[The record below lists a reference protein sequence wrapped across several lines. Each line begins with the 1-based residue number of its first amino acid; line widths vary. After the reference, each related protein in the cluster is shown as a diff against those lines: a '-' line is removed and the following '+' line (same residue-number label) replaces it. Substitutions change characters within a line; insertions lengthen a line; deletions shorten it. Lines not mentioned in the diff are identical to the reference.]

1 MIANLIRWSITNR
14 FLVLLATLMVTAWG
28 VWSLT
33 NTPLD
38 AIPDLSDVQVIIRT
52 TYPGQAPRI
61 VEDQITYPL
70 TTTMLSVPGAKTV
83 RGYSFFGDSFVYV
96 LFEDGTDLYWAR
108 SRVLEYLNQVQSR
121 LPQSAKASLGPDA
134 TGVGWVYEYALVD
147 RTGQHDLSQL
157 RALQDWFL
165 KYELKSVPNV
175 AEVASIGGLVRQY
188 QIVLDPDKL
197 RAYNIMHSKVIQ
209 AVQNANQETGGS
221 VLELGEAEYMVRAS
235 GYLKTLDDF
244 RKIPLLT
251 TDAGVPVRLG
261 DVARIQMGPEI
272 RRGIADL
279 NGEGEVAGGVIVM
292 RSGKNALETIAA
304 VKAKLETLK
313 PSLPPGVEVV
323 TTYDRSELIE
333 RAVDN
338 LKHKLIEEFIVV
350 ALVCL
355 VFLFHLRSAFVA
367 IVSLPLGVLM
377 AFIVMRYQGVNANIM
392 SLGGIAIA
400 IGAMVDA
407 AVVMIENAHKH
418 IEAWRHAHPGRKLE
432 GNEQWQVIAE
442 AAAEV
447 GPALFFSLLII
458 TLSFIPV
465 FTLEAQEGRLFS
477 PLAYTK
483 TYAMAAAAGLSVT
496 LIPVL
501 MGYLIRGKIPDETKN
516 PLNRALIALYRP
528 LLNGVLRFPR
538 ATLVLA
544 LLVVAATIIPI
555 TRIGGE
561 FMPPL
566 DEGDLL
572 YMPSA
577 LPGLSAGKAAEV
589 LQQTDKLIM
598 QVPEVKRVFGK
609 IGRAE
614 TATDPAPLEMVETT
628 IQFKPRSEWRPGM
641 TPEKLV
647 EELDRTVKL
656 PGLANIWVP
665 PIRNRIDMLATG
677 IKSPVGVKVAGA
689 DLSEIDRITAEI
701 ERVVKTVPGVSS
713 ALAERLTG
721 GRYIDVKIDRDKAS
735 RYGLNISDVQSIISA
750 AIGGENI
757 GETVEG
763 QQRFPI
769 SVRYPREVRDS
780 VEKLR
785 QLPVLT
791 ERGAQITLSDVAAIS
806 ITDGPPMLKS
816 ENARLSGWVYVDI
829 RGRDLRSAVNDMQ
842 QAVAREV
849 KVPAGYSI
857 AWSGQFEFLERATA
871 KLKVVV
877 PFTLLIIFVLLYL
890 TFQRFDEALLIM
902 ASLPFALMGGFWLIY
917 LLGHAMSVASVV
929 GFIALGG
936 VAAEFGVIMLLYL
949 KQAIEKRERLG
960 LAITPETLDDAIR
973 EGAVL
978 RVRPKAMTV
987 AVILAGLLPIMFGGG
1002 TGSEVMQRIAAPMV
1016 GGMITAPLLSM
1027 FVIPAAYKI
1036 LRWRHYRRLRSNDN
1050 GSLGEDLEIDQA
1062 VTSNDSRVKSVM
1074 SGL

>member
-1 MIANLIRWSITNR
+1 
-14 FLVLLATLMVTAWG
+14 
-28 VWSLT
+28 
-33 NTPLD
+33 
-38 AIPDLSDVQVIIRT
+38 
-52 TYPGQAPRI
+52 
-61 VEDQITYPL
+61 
-70 TTTMLSVPGAKTV
+70 
-83 RGYSFFGDSFVYV
+83 
-96 LFEDGTDLYWAR
+96 
-108 SRVLEYLNQVQSR
+108 
-121 LPQSAKASLGPDA
+121 
-134 TGVGWVYEYALVD
+134 
-147 RTGQHDLSQL
+147 
-157 RALQDWFL
+157 
-165 KYELKSVPNV
+165 
-175 AEVASIGGLVRQY
+175 
-188 QIVLDPDKL
+188 
-197 RAYNIMHSKVIQ
+197 
-209 AVQNANQETGGS
+209 
-221 VLELGEAEYMVRAS
+221 
-235 GYLKTLDDF
+235 
-244 RKIPLLT
+244 
-251 TDAGVPVRLG
+251 
-261 DVARIQMGPEI
+261 
-272 RRGIADL
+272 
-279 NGEGEVAGGVIVM
+279 
-292 RSGKNALETIAA
+292 
-304 VKAKLETLK
+304 
-313 PSLPPGVEVV
+313 
-323 TTYDRSELIE
+323 
-333 RAVDN
+333 
-338 LKHKLIEEFIVV
+338 
-350 ALVCL
+350 
-355 VFLFHLRSAFVA
+355 
-367 IVSLPLGVLM
+367 
-377 AFIVMRYQGVNANIM
+377 M

-418 IEAWRHAHPGRKLE
+418 IEAWRRVHPDKKLNGAQHWE
-432 GNEQWQVIAE
+432 VMGE

-465 FTLEAQEGRLFS
+465 FTLQAQEGRLFS

-501 MGYLIRGKIPDETKN
+501 MGYLIRGSIPAETKN
-516 PLNRALIALYRP
+516 PLNRALIAVYRP
-528 LLNGVLRFPR
+528 MLNGVLRFPH

-544 LLVVAATIIPI
+544 LLLGAATMFPI

-577 LPGLSAGKAAEV
+577 LPGLSAGKAVEV

-598 QVPEVKRVFGK
+598 QVPEVKQAFGK

-689 DLSEIDRITAEI
+689 YLSEIDRITGAI
-701 ERVVKTVPGVSS
+701 ERVLKSVPGVSS

-735 RYGLNISDVQSIISA
+735 RYGLNISDVQSIVAA
-750 AIGGENI
+750 AIGGANI

-763 QQRFPI
+763 LQRFPI
-769 SVRYPREVRDS
+769 NVRYPREVRDS

-791 ERGAQITLSDVAAIS
+791 ERGAQITLSTVATIS
-806 ITDGPPMLKS
+806 IADGPPMLKS
-816 ENARLSGWVYVDI
+816 EDARLSGWVYVDI

-842 QAVAREV
+842 RAVAREV
-849 KVPAGYSI
+849 KVPAGYSV

-871 KLKVVV
+871 KLRIVV

-890 TFQRFDEALLIM
+890 TFRRFDEALLIM
-902 ASLPFALMGGFWLIY
+902 ACLPFALVGGFWLMY
-917 LLGHAMSVASVV
+917 LLGYAMSVASAV
-929 GFIALGG
+929 GFIALSG

-949 KQAIEKRERLG
+949 KQALEKRQRSGVTL
-960 LAITPETLDDAIR
+960 TRPELDAAIR

-987 AVILAGLLPIMFGGG
+987 AVILAGLLPIMLGGG

-1027 FVIPAAYKI
+1027 FVLPVAYQL
-1036 LRWRHYRRLRSNDN
+1036 LRRRGLH
-1050 GSLGEDLEIDQA
+1050 QA
-1062 VTSNDSRVKSVM
+1062 
-1074 SGL
+1074 